1 MEKVIFN
8 VCKILPLIGREI
20 VVGSFD
26 NVDDAS
32 HFARLSKKTSGYEHR
47 VLRVESKEVFNT
59 KED

>member
-26 NVDDAS
+26 NVADAS
-32 HFARLSKKTSGYEHR
+32 NFALLSKKANGYEHR
-47 VLRVESKEVFNT
+47 VVKIESREVFNT